1 MNTVAK
7 LRKNESNAKEK
18 TVFYVALLSDSNF
31 GVAKVTKSRV
41 QYKTNRLFLL
51 LRRSNFA
58 MSVAKF
64 LQKASDAS
72 VECVPTILT
81 SYL

>member
-7 LRKNESNAKEK
+7 LRKNESNAKE
-18 TVFYVALLSDSNF
+18 VHFFFMPSV
-31 GVAKVTKSRV
+31 GI
-41 QYKTNRLFLL
+41 
-51 LRRSNFA
+51 FA
-58 MSVAKF
+58 MPVAKF

-72 VECVPTILT
+72 VECAPTILT